1 MKIYLYQAKLSY
13 TIRRTK
19 LREQIR
25 QAMLGK
31 DQQTQSEFRFIESKV
46 VEKMKEV
53 RKALSA
59 EV

>member
-1 MKIYLYQAKLSY
+1 VNKTIKPSENYLTQL
-13 TIRRTK
+13 TK

-31 DQQTQSEFRFIESKV
+31 DKQTQTEFRFIEAKI

-53 RKALSA
+53 RRALST

>member
-1 MKIYLYQAKLSY
+1 MNKTIKPSEKYLSQL
-13 TIRRTK
+13 TK

>member
-1 MKIYLYQAKLSY
+1 MNKTIKPSEKYLLQL
-13 TIRRTK
+13 TK

>member
-1 MKIYLYQAKLSY
+1 MNKTIKPSEKYLSQL
-13 TIRRTK
+13 TK
-19 LREQIR
+19 LRELIR